1 MKTIL
6 FQGDS
11 ITDCGRDRSDPA
23 SLGSGYAMLVAKAL
37 EKKYPGQFQFVN
49 RGISGDRSVDLY
61 ERRQEDVIDVKPDFI
76 SILIGVND
84 VWHGMMYAPE
94 RGVDID
100 TYVHVY
106 DRLLRDI
113 KKRLPGTKVML
124 MEPFVNEGTATMARM
139 EEFEEGVAMR
149 SEAVQMLCAR
159 HDVFFMTL
167 QFDLYDLEEEHPAGH
182 WTLDGVHPTLNFHQ
196 YIADKWVKA
205 FEVHLNK

>member
-11 ITDCGRDRSDPA
+11 ITDCGRDKNDPA
-23 SLGSGYAMLVAKAL
+23 SLGSGYAMLVAQAL
-37 EKKYPGQFQFVN
+37 EKKYPGQFRFVN
-49 RGISGDRSVDLY
+49 RGISGNRSVDLY
-61 ERRQEDVIDVKPDFI
+61 ERRQEDIIDVNPDFI

-84 VWHGMMYAPE
+84 VWHGLE
-94 RGVDID
+94 NNRGVDLD
-100 TYVHVY
+100 TYVRVY

-113 KKRLPGTKVML
+113 KKQLPNAKVML
-124 MEPFVNEGTATMARM
+124 MEPFINEGSVTNSDIET
-139 EEFEEGVAMR
+139 FECEIAMR

-167 QFDLYDLEEEHPAGH
+167 QFDLYDLEEQHPAGH

-196 YIADKWVKA
+196 YMADKWVKA